1 MIDTEA
7 VLPVTTGGGGGA
19 SGSGFVRRLVRQPTT
34 IVSLTFLVIVI
45 AACVLAP
52 VLANYPESNQ
62 ELTSA
67 LAAPSHAHYLGVN
80 QNGQDI
86 YTELLYGGQISLLGV
101 LQGLIVLGAIG
112 ITLGLIAGYFGGIV
126 DLVISRTVD
135 LLMAIPP
142 IIVILAVLAIFTGM
156 LSAMVTFGIL
166 LSAGLIR
173 VVRGVTLTTRNET
186 YIEAA
191 RVSGLGRLSIIAR
204 HVLPRL
210 VGPIIVQ
217 MSLFAGI
224 LLGVQTGI
232 AFLGLGVVP
241 PAPSWGGMVSDA
253 SQAILLAPWMII
265 PSGAVIALTII
276 AFVLLGDA
284 ARDAMA
290 EPWSDDAPARAGRT
304 RSGTVTPVAAAAV
317 AEADSDTSQEA
328 ADAVLSVRG
337 LTVAFDDRGSQRL
350 VVNNAS
356 FDLRAGE
363 IVGLVGESGSG
374 KTVSC
379 LSMLQLLPGTGRVVS
394 GEALFA
400 GKDLLTLPEDPMRAI
415 RGRAIGYIS
424 QEPLSSLDPSFTI
437 KTQLREV
444 MRCHRAAK
452 TPVTMD
458 EMIEAL
464 TRAGLRDPEK
474 VLRSYPHE
482 LSGGMA
488 QRVCIALAL
497 AGNPDI
503 LIADEPTTAL
513 DVTVQAAILDLLRSL
528 RASRRLSVIFVT
540 HNLAVVADLCDRAI
554 VMQHGR
560 IVEQSQVT
568 EMFRQPTHEYTRAL
582 LDATPNLLGA
592 PGRSPADV
600 DVTSPGRPA

>member
-1 MIDTEA
+1 MIETEA
-7 VLPVTTGGGGGA
+7 VLPVTTTDSSEAAGT
-19 SGSGFVRRLVRQPTT
+19 GFLRRLVRQPTA
-34 IVSLTFLVIVI
+34 IVSLSFLVIVI

-52 VLANYPESNQ
+52 VLANYPETNQ
-62 ELTSA
+62 TLGAALTT
-67 LAAPSHAHYLGVN
+67 PSRAHYLGVN

-101 LQGLIVLGAIG
+101 LQGLVVLGAIG
-112 ITLGLIAGYFGGIV
+112 ITLGLVAGYFGGIV

-135 LLMAIPP
+135 ILMAIPP

-173 VVRGVTLTTRNET
+173 VVRGVTLTTRNEA

-191 RVSGLGRLSIIAR
+191 RVSGLGRLRIIAR

-224 LLGVQTGI
+224 FLGIQTGI

-290 EPWSDDAPARAGRT
+290 EPWSGDAPVRADRRRGRAGA
-304 RSGTVTPVAAAAV
+304 PVLVRGAAEAGAAA
-317 AEADSDTSQEA
+317 SQESA
-328 ADAVLSVRG
+328 GTVLSVRG
-337 LTVAFDDRGSQRL
+337 LTVAFDDRGGQRL
-350 VVNNAS
+350 AVDDAS

-379 LSMLQLLPGTGRVVS
+379 LSLLQLLPGNGRVVS
-394 GEALFA
+394 GEAQFA
-400 GKDLLTLPEDPMRAI
+400 GKNLFTMSERQIRAV

-437 KTQLREV
+437 GSQLREV
-444 MRCHRAAK
+444 MLCHLPVK
-452 TPVTMD
+452 TRVTRE
-458 EMIEAL
+458 EMTEAL
-464 TRAGLRDPEK
+464 ARVRLRDPDK

-497 AGNPDI
+497 AGSPDI

-528 RASRRLSVIFVT
+528 QESRKLSVIFVT

-554 VMQHGR
+554 VMQRGR

-568 EMFRQPTHEYTRAL
+568 KIFRQPAHEYTRAL
-582 LDATPNLLGA
+582 LDATPNLLGS
-592 PGRSPADV
+592 PGRSAADA
-600 DVTSPGRPA
+600 DATPHGRPV